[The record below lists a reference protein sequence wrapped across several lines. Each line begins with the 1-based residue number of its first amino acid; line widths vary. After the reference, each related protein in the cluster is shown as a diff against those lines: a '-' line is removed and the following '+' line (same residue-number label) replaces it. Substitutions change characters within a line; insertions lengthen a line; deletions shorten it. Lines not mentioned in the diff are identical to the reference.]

1 MLANW
6 KSIAVFIDD
15 TPEGE
20 RIGDYAA
27 SLARRFDA
35 HLIGIHIISGYPGEH
50 PSDSFARGEVA
61 VDDVITRKDAAE
73 QEMSVALGR
82 RFAAVSRKEEISAE
96 FRVIWSWGDDAE
108 AVINSLHSDVVIL
121 GHPRAPGLPKS
132 WPADRLLLA
141 SGVPTIVIPDQW
153 KSTTL
158 GTRVLIGWN
167 GSRAARRAIGDA
179 IPLLTAAEAVTVLV
193 IDAHKAPNRFGA
205 EPGADISLYLTRH
218 NVRVELEQVTSS
230 GSSIAEAVLS
240 KAAEQESD
248 LIVIGAYSHARSA
261 EMLFGGVT
269 RDLLARAPV
278 PLFLS
283 H

>member
-15 TPEGE
+15 TPDGE

-27 SLARRFDA
+27 GLARHFNA
-35 HLIGIHIISGYPGEH
+35 HLIGIHVISGYPGEH
-50 PSDSFARGEVA
+50 AADSFARGKA
-61 VDDVITRKDAAE
+61 AIDQLITQKDAAE
-73 QEMSVALGR
+73 QEMSIAVGR
-82 RFAAVSRKEEISAE
+82 RFAAVSRKQEISAE

-153 KSTTL
+153 QSTAL
-158 GTRVLIGWN
+158 GARVLIGWN

-179 IPLLTAAEAVTVLV
+179 MPLLTAAQAVTVLV
-193 IDAHKAPNRFGA
+193 VDAHKTPDQYGA

-218 NVRVELEQVTSS
+218 NIRVELEQVTSN
-230 GSSIAEAVLS
+230 GSSIAETVLS
-240 KAAEQESD
+240 KAAQRESD
-248 LIVIGAYSHARSA
+248 MIVIGAYSHARSA

-269 RDLLARAPV
+269 RDLLARTSL

>member
-15 TPEGE
+15 TPAGE

-27 SLARRFDA
+27 GLARHFSA
-35 HLIGIHIISGYPGEH
+35 HLIGIHVVSGYPGEQS
-50 PSDSFARGEVA
+50 SDAFARGKVA
-61 VDDVITRKDAAE
+61 VEEVIARKDAAE
-73 QEMSVALGR
+73 QEMSIAVGR

-121 GHPRAPGLPKS
+121 GHPAAPGLPKS

-141 SGVPTIVIPDQW
+141 SGVPTIVIPEQW
-153 KSTTL
+153 TSTTL
-158 GTRVLIGWN
+158 AARVLIGWN

-179 IPLLTAAEAVTVLV
+179 MPVLSAAQKVTVLV
-193 IDAHKAPNRFGA
+193 VDAHKTPDHYGP
-205 EPGADISLYLTRH
+205 EPGADISLYLSRH
-218 NVRVELEQVTSS
+218 NIRVELEQVTSN
-230 GSSIAEAVLS
+230 GASIAATVLS
-240 KAAEQESD
+240 KAAQQESD

-261 EMLFGGVT
+261 EILFGGVT
-269 RDLLARAPV
+269 RDLLARTSL